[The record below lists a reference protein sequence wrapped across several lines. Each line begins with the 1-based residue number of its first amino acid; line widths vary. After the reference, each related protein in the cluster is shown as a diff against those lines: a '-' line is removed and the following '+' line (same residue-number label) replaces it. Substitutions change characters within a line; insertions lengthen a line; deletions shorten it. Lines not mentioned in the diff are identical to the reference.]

1 MARRQQASPPTAGT
15 PARAPSPDRDD
26 LLGEE
31 SLLAAA
37 RAQTGLE
44 DFGDPAFR
52 EPLRRLLWS
61 IEHEARL
68 TPAGRAGQRARIVGL
83 LVARLQTQALLASH
97 PEIEDENV
105 EVRFI
110 VVGFPR
116 TGTTL
121 LHRLLA
127 RDPRTCALAWW
138 ECRRPAPLP
147 GWSAAEALNVP
158 DPRIAAA
165 EAEVAAMLAGNPALA
180 AVHPLDALAPDEDV
194 MLLEHAFQ
202 SSPPAG
208 SMHVPSY
215 LRWHL
220 EADGRPAYAD
230 HARLLRA
237 LQWQKRMR
245 GAPTGPF
252 VLKAPHH
259 MIHLDRLFEQYPA
272 ATVIQTHRDPLE
284 TLPSLASMALEL
296 RRLASDAV
304 DPQACADYA
313 LTTARARIE
322 RLERVRRAVGE
333 ARFVDVWFGDVVREP
348 LAVVSRIYAQ
358 IGLDLPEPVRAEM
371 ARFVA
376 ENGRDRRPAH
386 GYTLAAFGLDPE
398 AIAREFAAYR
408 EAHVLPFQ
416 RPD

>member
-1 MARRQQASPPTAGT
+1 MARRQQASPPTAER
-15 PARAPSPDRDD
+15 AVRAPSADRDD
-26 LLGEE
+26 LLDEE
-31 SLLAAA
+31 ALLAAA
-37 RAQTGLE
+37 RARTGLE
-44 DFGDPAFR
+44 DFGDPSFR

-68 TPAGRAGQRARIVGL
+68 TPAGRAGQHARIVGL
-83 LVARLQTQALLASH
+83 LVARLQTRALLASH
-97 PEIEDENV
+97 PEIENEKV
-105 EVRFI
+105 AVRFV

-127 RDPRTCALAWW
+127 RDPRTSALAWW
-138 ECRRPAPLP
+138 ECRHPAPLP
-147 GWSAAEALNVP
+147 GWSAAEAKRVR
-158 DPRIAAA
+158 DPRLAVA

-208 SMHVPSY
+208 SMNVPSY

-220 EADGRPAYAD
+220 EADGRPAYAE
-230 HARLLRA
+230 HARLLRS
-237 LQWQKRMR
+237 LQWQKRVR
-245 GAPTGPF
+245 GEAVGPF

-259 MIHLDRLFEQYPA
+259 MLHLDRLFEQHPE
-272 ATVIQTHRDPLE
+272 ATVIQTHRDPID

-296 RRLASDAV
+296 RRLSSDAV
-304 DPQACADYA
+304 EARACADYA

-322 RLERVRRAVGE
+322 RLERVRRTVGE
-333 ARFVDVWFGDVVREP
+333 ARFVDVWFGDVVQKP
-348 LAVVSRIYAQ
+348 LEVVDRIYAR
-358 IGLDLPEPVRAEM
+358 IGLELPDATRAEM

-386 GYTLAAFGLDPE
+386 GYTLSEFGLEAE

-408 EAHVLPFQ
+408 EAHVLPYQ